1 MVLTKHGGHVGFTE
15 GLFPR
20 GSGFMERVVIQYLQA
35 LCGKSASKFV
45 ISLLCNEL

>member
-20 GSGFMERVVIQYLQA
+20 GAGLMEKVIVQYSQA
-35 LCGKSASKFV
+35 LFEHWSQGRHDS
-45 ISLLCNEL
+45 SLMN